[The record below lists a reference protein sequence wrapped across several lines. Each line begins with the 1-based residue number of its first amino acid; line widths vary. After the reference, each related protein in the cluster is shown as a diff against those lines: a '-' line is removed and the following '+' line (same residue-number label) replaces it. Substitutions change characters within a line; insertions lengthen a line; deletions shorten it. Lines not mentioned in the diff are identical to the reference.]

1 MKVTVENFQSIKRAE
16 IDVDGFTVI
25 TGSNNS
31 GKTALMRAVRGAFQN
46 TPGTAFVRHGE
57 DNCRVEIDLG
67 DTNFSWEKG
76 KKKPT
81 YEIEGKVLNPG
92 KEVPD
97 EVAATGVRPIKA
109 GGREI
114 WPQMAPQ
121 FTGQVFLV
129 DQPGSVL
136 AEAVA
141 DVERVGKLNR
151 ALKAAES
158 DKRSATS
165 EVKVR
170 RKDLETHQNELQ
182 GFDGLDE
189 VQAKVE
195 ALETA
200 AAQASK
206 IEQAVAGLSKLSER
220 LTGARET
227 VSELE
232 GADVIEV
239 PSRDDIQDIVAVGR
253 DCKALE
259 ELKANLDEVRA
270 ESEALEPLNQALS
283 VAENLEALGDIDL
296 TPLSEL
302 EALKANLAQAQD
314 KLSGLEAAL
323 GGALKDL
330 QEEEDLVSEILGGLS
345 ECPTCGAAVG
355 EGHDHKGAHA

>member
-16 IDVDGFTVI
+16 VDVAGFTVI
-25 TGSNNS
+25 TGTNNS

-67 DTNFSWEKG
+67 DTTFSWEKG

-81 YEIEGKVLNPG
+81 YEIDGKVLHPG
-92 KEVPD
+92 KEVPQ
-97 EVAATGVRPIKA
+97 EVAASGVRPIKA

-158 DKRSATS
+158 DKRSASS

-170 RKDLETHQNELQ
+170 RKDLGNYQDELQ

-195 ALETA
+195 ALEA
-200 AAQASK
+200 AASKASK
-206 IEQAVAGLSKLSER
+206 IEQAVTGLAKLSNR
-220 LTGARET
+220 LAEART
-227 VSELE
+227 VVGELA
-232 GADVIEV
+232 GADALEV
-239 PSRDDIQDIVAVGR
+239 PDRDVIQEVVAVGR
-253 DCKALE
+253 DCKDLE
-259 ELKANLDEVRA
+259 DLKLNLDEVRA
-270 ESEALEPLNQALS
+270 EAQALAPLDEALE
-283 VAENLEALGDIDL
+283 VAGVLDAVEEIDL
-296 TPLSEL
+296 APLSEL
-302 EALKANLAQAQD
+302 EELKAALVEARS
-314 KLSGLEAAL
+314 KLTGIETAL

-330 QEEEDLVSEILGGLS
+330 EDEEAVVGEILGGLS

-355 EGHDHKGAHA
+355 EGHTHEGASA